1 LRICIDIE
9 ANAKEPEKVTKIWCI
24 VSKDIDTGELH
35 VHHPY
40 LSLDE
45 AESFRVF
52 ARKVNLWVGH
62 NILGY
67 DLPVLVRLLGI
78 HYVVED
84 CIDTLILSR
93 LTNYPRSS
101 HSLESYGEE
110 FGLSK
115 IEVQDQ
121 TFFSQWSQELEDYCV
136 RDVEITLLLWKHFA
150 SYLADAS
157 QHAAIRLEHA
167 FQLVCNN
174 LHDNGFGFNV
184 TTAKSLLAKME
195 VEISK
200 LDEDIK
206 KFPPKFVVIREIT
219 PRATK
224 FGTIN
229 QINIPKELRHKIS
242 EYKVGV
248 PFTYGHW
255 VEFNPNSLKQTI
267 DLLWEAGWK
276 PIDKTKG
283 NLRNKD
289 VDKDD
294 RFDIYGWKVNEI
306 NLGTLPTKAPPAAK
320 TLAKRIMYESRRRTL
335 TEWLSLVGALDAR
348 IHGKFQAIGAWTHR
362 MAHQAPNMANIPN
375 EKDISG
381 NIKLLGGEMRSLFCT
396 PKNRLLVGTD
406 AKGIQLRIFAHYI
419 NDREFTDAVVN
430 GDPHTLN
437 RNIMGELCHTR
448 AAAKR
453 FIFAMLLG
461 AGLGKLAEI
470 LECNRE
476 QANTALSRIM
486 ERYTGFRLLKETII
500 PEDAY
505 KGYFIGLDGRKVR
518 IPGDTESKRRHLAMS
533 GYLQNG
539 ETVVMKKATLKWLN
553 QLKSE
558 PELIRLK
565 ERYYPSSSIFQL
577 VNLVH
582 DEWQTECINNMD
594 VALKI
599 AETQHRS
606 LVEVG
611 EELKLNC
618 PLAGSYQTDD
628 GKYTIGLNWKTTH

>member
-1 LRICIDIE
+1 
-9 ANAKEPEKVTKIWCI
+9 
-24 VSKDIDTGELH
+24 
-35 VHHPY
+35 
-40 LSLDE
+40 
-45 AESFRVF
+45 
-52 ARKVNLWVGH
+52 
-62 NILGY
+62 
-67 DLPVLVRLLGI
+67 
-78 HYVVED
+78 
-84 CIDTLILSR
+84 
-93 LTNYPRSS
+93 
-101 HSLESYGEE
+101 
-110 FGLSK
+110 
-115 IEVQDQ
+115 
-121 TFFSQWSQELEDYCV
+121 
-136 RDVEITLLLWKHFA
+136 
-150 SYLADAS
+150 
-157 QHAAIRLEHA
+157 
-167 FQLVCNN
+167 
-174 LHDNGFGFNV
+174 
-184 TTAKSLLAKME
+184 
-195 VEISK
+195 
-200 LDEDIK
+200 
-206 KFPPKFVVIREIT
+206 
-219 PRATK
+219 
-224 FGTIN
+224 
-229 QINIPKELRHKIS
+229 
-242 EYKVGV
+242 
-248 PFTYGHW
+248 
-255 VEFNPNSLKQTI
+255 
-267 DLLWEAGWK
+267 
-276 PIDKTKG
+276 
-283 NLRNKD
+283 
-289 VDKDD
+289 
-294 RFDIYGWKVNEI
+294 
-306 NLGTLPTKAPPAAK
+306 
-320 TLAKRIMYESRRRTL
+320 
-335 TEWLSLVGALDAR
+335 
-348 IHGKFQAIGAWTHR
+348 WTHR

-381 NIKLLGGEMRSLFCT
+381 NIKLLGGEMRSLFCA